1 MIFEDAFLKHWVYI
15 HGTPFYLL
23 TDQGSNVDGQLMRDI
38 CDTLGVEKRRSSAYH
53 SPGNGFA
60 ERNIR
65 SVKDMLCA
73 VLLHR
78 RLDQSKWC
86 SILPELVFALN
97 ASTSKSTNCIPY
109 TVVFGRS
116 VVSPQDI
123 VFHHVI
129 AHEHDNFTTAEYQ
142 QDVVSSLSDFFEQVI
157 ESLQIN
163 KQRMQQYYNKNLR
176 FYDYREGLAKN

>member
-1 MIFEDAFLKHWVYI
+1 
-15 HGTPFYLL
+15 
-23 TDQGSNVDGQLMRDI
+23 
-38 CDTLGVEKRRSSAYH
+38 
-53 SPGNGFA
+53 
-60 ERNIR
+60 
-65 SVKDMLCA
+65 MLCA

-176 FYDYREGLAKN
+176 FYDYREGQAKN